1 MRVMVLVK
9 ASAASERGD
18 MDPDWTRAMLAAM
31 GRFNEALRA
40 AGILVAAHGLTPSAR
55 GVRVTL
61 ADGGVR
67 GVEAGPFLPP
77 EAQVAGFWL
86 WQVRDLDEALAWLR
100 RCPDP
105 MPGTGVLEIRPLD
118 EG

>member
-1 MRVMVLVK
+1 MRVMVLVR
-9 ASAASERGD
+9 ASAASEGGD
-18 MDPDWTRAMLAAM
+18 TDPVWTRAMLAAM
-31 GRFNEALRA
+31 GRYNAALRD
-40 AGILVAAHGLTPSAR
+40 AGVLVAAHGLTPTAQ

-61 ADGGVR
+61 AQGVR

-86 WQVRDLDEALAWLR
+86 WQVRDLDEALAWAR

>member
-9 ASAASERGD
+9 ATTDSEQGG
-18 MDPDWTRAMLAAM
+18 MDPDWRDAMMAAM

-40 AGILVAAHGLTPSAR
+40 AGVLVAAHGLKPTTQ
-55 GVRVTL
+55 GVRVRL
-61 ADGGVR
+61 AQGVR
-67 GVEAGPFLPP
+67 GLEAGPFLPP

-86 WQVRDLDEALAWLR
+86 WQVRDLDEALAWAR
-100 RCPDP
+100 QCPDP
-105 MPGTGVLEIRPLD
+105 MPGTGVLEIRPLH

>member
-9 ASAASERGD
+9 ASAASEDGAT
-18 MDPDWTRAMLAAM
+18 DPAWTRAMLAAM
-31 GRFNEALRA
+31 GRFNAALRE
-40 AGILVAAHGLTPSAR
+40 AGVLVAAHGLRPSR
-55 GVRVTL
+55 HGVRVTL
-61 ADGGVR
+61 AEGVR

-86 WQVRDLDEALAWLR
+86 WQVRDLDEALAWAR